1 MLRSGYSWAKSSN
14 TFKNRIGSISCNLLT
29 SCTESGAPPWLSS
42 KESAYQPMQEI
53 WVRSL
58 SQKDP
63 LKKEMTTHQPI
74 PVSLPEKSHGQ
85 RSLAGVRH
93 DLATKQ
99 QQSDKHRMVVSM
111 LLFTLVIAWLMG
123 ITPVVTLILPSITK

>member
-1 MLRSGYSWAKSSN
+1 MHAEYTHVKPRLREEETQRETGE
-14 TFKNRIGSISCNLLT
+14 R
-29 SCTESGAPPWLSS
+29 P
-42 KESAYQPMQEI
+42 
-53 WVRSL
+53 
-58 SQKDP
+58 
-63 LKKEMTTHQPI
+63 
-74 PVSLPEKSHGQ
+74 LPEKSHGQ